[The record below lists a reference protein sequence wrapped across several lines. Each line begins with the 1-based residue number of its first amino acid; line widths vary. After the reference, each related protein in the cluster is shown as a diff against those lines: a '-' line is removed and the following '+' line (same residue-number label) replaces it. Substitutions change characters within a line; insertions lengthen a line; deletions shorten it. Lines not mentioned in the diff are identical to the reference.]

1 MIFAYIFILEMLLKW
16 VAYGFKAYFSNGWY
30 RLDFMVVLVSTF
42 QELFFFT
49 LTISPYPS
57 LLPPHPPHSLNIS
70 ISLSIISP
78 SVIFNAYSYPVAAQ
92 LGILNIVMLDHFN
105 NSPEKLLMTMVLSNS
120 ILEISLKTFQCY
132 WIGFPI
138 RYPHL
143 NVCVAITLLQ
153 GFRVSHGADSLL
165 TFPLRPMGSY
175 RCSPHRNQSEKCK
188 ADVTQCTSVCG
199 AL

>member
-42 QELFFFT
+42 QELFFF
-49 LTISPYPS
+49 LLSPFH
-57 LLPPHPPHSLNIS
+57 LIPPFSPPHSLNIS

-78 SVIFNAYSYPVAAQ
+78 SVIFNAYSYPVTAQ
-92 LGILNIVMLDHFN
+92 LEILNIAMLDHFN
-105 NSPEKLLMTMVLSNS
+105 NSPEKLLMTMVLLNS
-120 ILEISLKTFQCY
+120 VLEISLKSVKCY
-132 WIGFPI
+132 WVGFPM

-143 NVCVAITLLQ
+143 DFRVVIILLQ
-153 GFRVSHGADSLL
+153 GVRVSHADSLL
-165 TFPLRPMGSY
+165 MFLLRPM
-175 RCSPHRNQSEKCK
+175 CSFCCFLHRNQSEKYK
-188 ADVTQCTSVCG
+188 VDVTQCTSVCG